1 MKAAYK
7 KQNRISNL
15 TLKIANSSKI
25 GIFIFYWATIE
36 DQVEFSINEKVKK
49 GWVYLFTRL
58 RIILVCR
65 PQKK

>member
-25 GIFIFYWATIE
+25 GIFTFYWATIE
-36 DQVEFSINEKVKK
+36 DQVEFSINEKAKK
-49 GWVYLFTRL
+49 RWVYLFTRL
-58 RIILVCR
+58 RILLACR
-65 PQKK
+65 